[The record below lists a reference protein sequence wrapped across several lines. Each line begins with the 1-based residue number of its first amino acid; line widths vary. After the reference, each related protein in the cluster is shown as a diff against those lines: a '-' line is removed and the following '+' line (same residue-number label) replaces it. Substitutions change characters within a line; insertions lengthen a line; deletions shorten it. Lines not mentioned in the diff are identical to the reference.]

1 MTIPIEAVVLLTVI
15 YLSTAIKIL
24 NRYKLDSIAAQVS
37 ADNGRSSYREQSNRI
52 SSFTYPFG
60 FNQAIF

>member
-37 ADNGRSSYREQSNRI
+37 ADTDRDFR
-52 SSFTYPFG
+52 
-60 FNQAIF
+60 